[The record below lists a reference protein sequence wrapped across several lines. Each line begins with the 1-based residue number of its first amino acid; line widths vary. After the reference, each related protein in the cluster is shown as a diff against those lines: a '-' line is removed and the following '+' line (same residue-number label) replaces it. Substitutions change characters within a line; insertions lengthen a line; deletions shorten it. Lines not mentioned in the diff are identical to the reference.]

1 MLSNKG
7 KVDGP
12 NRTEQASQLLSL
24 IKKMTLANGNTF
36 YSYKYFIMLEEERRL
51 KLKREEEK
59 KRRRKTIKKRNDAKG
74 NISRNERES
83 T

>member
-51 KLKREEEK
+51 KLKREEENREEE
-59 KRRRKTIKKRNDAKG
+59 KRLKEK
-74 NISRNERES
+74 
-83 T
+83 

>member
-24 IKKMTLANGNTF
+24 IKKNDTRKWKHFLQLQVLHNVRGRKKAE
-36 YSYKYFIMLEEERRL
+36 I
-51 KLKREEEK
+51 K
-59 KRRRKTIKKRNDAKG
+59 KRRRKKEKKKND
-74 NISRNERES
+74 
-83 T
+83 